1 MALLKGFKANKAI
14 AVLLDEADSSPSEVK
29 EAVSNLKQAGT
40 KAVPKLIDA
49 LEENPG
55 NTTILNLLGSM
66 LDNDSLH
73 YYADGLAHHNKR
85 IVTTIMQMLAQ
96 SPLYDVNRLYE
107 LFDDPDIPKN
117 ALLQILI
124 ARRNQL
130 DIRRLLALLADG
142 SKTVKQMVFRV
153 LEHTASENIVP
164 ELLPFVD
171 NPDPKTRAQL
181 IRVLGQ
187 IKGNTTVRDVL
198 LKMLA
203 DKEKSVRQAAVAALG
218 NMTVTVPAK
227 PLVQLL
233 KDPDITTQN
242 KAIEALTRI
251 RDPETIKYLIDIL
264 QDDSEYVRR
273 AAVEV
278 LNEIGDHRAI
288 KNLLNALRDKDWWIR
303 VRAADAMG
311 TIGGPKVIDA
321 VLMLIKDEDEFLRR
335 TAVEILNNIKDERA
349 SEHLI
354 AALADSDWWVR
365 ERAADALS
373 SLGDQRAI
381 PALLKMLINFPD
393 SEKVG
398 VGCLQ
403 QLTDPE
409 SLRSTIE
416 HADFLD
422 PQAKNSLIL
431 KLSQTESIPPGRD
444 TSFENEPT
452 RVMSSNPT
460 SANATVKESKRRRAT
475 DATQI
480 RNSAASEP
488 EIVRSNAQD
497 DARAQESLNTP
508 AAVSATG
515 VIDPAELKPND
526 VIADRYTVIRKV
538 GEGAFG
544 IVLLVRDEVVN
555 EEIIL
560 KFLNAHVASDKHII
574 QRFIH
579 ELRYSRKITHENVI
593 RIFDFLTFG
602 KSSAIS
608 MEYFESHSLAYE
620 IKSKKTGDHSRM
632 LKILVEVCNGLS
644 FAHRAGV
651 VHRDIKPANILIN
664 ENGVVKL
671 VDFGL
676 AAAAKHTDSR
686 LTRSGVLVGTPT
698 YMAPE
703 QVRDKK
709 IDARTDIY
717 SLGVLMY
724 ELFTGKPPYRGKD
737 SMAIL
742 FQHVEGK
749 AKPPKTVDKSI
760 NDEINDI
767 IMKAMAVNPNKRY
780 QSVDEMRNNLVKAVI
795 KERG

>member
-1 MALLKGFKANKAI
+1 MGLLKGLKANKAI
-14 AVLLDEADSSPSEVK
+14 AVLLDEGESQSSEIKQATAS
-29 EAVSNLKQAGT
+29 LKQMGS

-49 LEENPG
+49 LEENPS
-55 NTTILNLLGSM
+55 NSTILNLLGSM
-66 LDNDSLH
+66 LDNESLH
-73 YYADGLAHHNKR
+73 HYADSLAHHNKR
-85 IVTTIMQMLAQ
+85 IVTTVTQMLAQ

-117 ALLQILI
+117 VLVQILV

-130 DIRRLLALLADG
+130 NIQMLLSLLADG
-142 SKTVKQMVFRV
+142 SKPVKQMAFRV
-153 LEHTASENIVP
+153 LEHVANESIVP
-164 ELLPFVD
+164 DLLPLVD

-181 IRVLGQ
+181 IKVLAKM
-187 IKGNTTVRDVL
+187 KGSTAVRDAL
-198 LKMLA
+198 FKMLS
-203 DKEKSVRQAAVAALG
+203 DKEKYVRQAAVDGLG
-218 NMTVTVPAK
+218 NLTVPVPVK

-233 KDPDITTQN
+233 KDPDITTQS
-242 KAIEALTRI
+242 KTIEALTKI

-288 KNLLNALRDKDWWIR
+288 KELLNALRDKDWWIR

-311 TIGGPKVIDA
+311 SIGGPKVIDA
-321 VLMLIKDEDEFLRR
+321 VLMLIKDDDEFLRR

-349 SEHLI
+349 FDHLV
-354 AALADSDWWVR
+354 AALADTDWWVR

-373 SLGDQRAI
+373 SMGDQRAI
-381 PALLKMLINFPD
+381 PALLKMVVDFPD

-398 VGCLQ
+398 IDCLQ
-403 QLTDPE
+403 QLGDPE
-409 SLRSTIE
+409 SLHSIIE
-416 HADFLD
+416 QLDDLD
-422 PQAKNSLIL
+422 PRAKTSLIA
-431 KLSQTESIPPGRD
+431 KVAADVSATPVRG

-452 RVMSSNPT
+452 RLIGGGAE
-460 SANATVKESKRRRAT
+460 SAAPASGEKWGRRAM

-480 RNSAASEP
+480 RNPQEP
-488 EIVRSNAQD
+488 VAKDETEKAPSPTSIPTA
-497 DARAQESLNTP
+497 
-508 AAVSATG
+508 G
-515 VIDPAELKPND
+515 VIDPSELEPGET
-526 VIADRYTVIRKV
+526 IAGRYTMIRKV

-544 IVLLVRDEVVN
+544 IVLLMHDEVVN
-555 EEIIL
+555 EDIIL
-560 KFLNAHVASDKHII
+560 KFLNPHVASDEHII
-574 QRFIH
+574 KRFIQ

-593 RIFDFLTFG
+593 RIFDFLTIG

-608 MEYFESHSLAYE
+608 MEYFDSHSLAYE
-620 IKSKKTGDHSRM
+620 IKSKKTTNQSRM
-632 LKILVEVCNGLS
+632 LKVLIEVCNGLS

-651 VHRDIKPANILIN
+651 IHRDIKPANILIN
-664 ENGVVKL
+664 EQDVVKL

-676 AAAAKHTDSR
+676 AAAAKNTDSR

-703 QVRDKK
+703 QVRDKT

-724 ELFTGKPPYRGKD
+724 EIFTGRPPYRGKD

-749 AKPPKTVDKSI
+749 AAPPKTI
-760 NDEINDI
+760 NSEISDELNDL
-767 IMKAMAVNPNKRY
+767 IMKAMAVNPNKRF
-780 QSVDEMRNNLVKAVI
+780 QTVDELRSNLVKLALKVND
-795 KERG
+795 